1 MATMRVKLFGF
12 LAQLSDQAEFVFNIR
27 DGASLADLIRLVAQR
42 SGPDFRQA
50 LLDRHGNLQGGLE
63 LILNQQHIS
72 ARKISETILREDG
85 DLAIMPLVGGG

>member
-1 MATMRVKLFGF
+1 MLTIRVKLFGF
-12 LAQLSDQAEFVFNIR
+12 LAQLGDQAELVLTIQA
-27 DGASLADLIRLVAQR
+27 GASLADLLRLLAQR
-42 SGPDFRQA
+42 SELDFRQA

-72 ARKISETILREDG
+72 ARRISETILREDG